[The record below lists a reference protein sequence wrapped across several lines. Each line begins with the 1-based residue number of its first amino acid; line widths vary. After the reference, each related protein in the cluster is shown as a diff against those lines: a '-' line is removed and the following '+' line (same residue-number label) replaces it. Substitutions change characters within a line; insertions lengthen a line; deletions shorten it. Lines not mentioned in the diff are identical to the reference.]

1 MEEQNLEDI
10 YREYK
15 EIVRDKQPAVFVEGA
30 TNPKNT
36 PKNRYGDVLP
46 LATTAVKLQRVD
58 GQEDSDYI
66 NANYVYDDLNNE
78 LSKRQLY
85 ICCQAPLVSTFDDF
99 WRMTWEQ
106 NVPIIVM
113 ITNLVEKNR
122 VKADPYWPSCVG
134 QVVRFGDICVKLVKQ
149 QTQSKSITVRS
160 FRIWRKPKPTPPVT
174 IPEAG
179 GDSEDHDSRTPS
191 DSPPSISVS
200 GEDSGEVPDG
210 RLDESPPVTP
220 KGNNTNTTT
229 HNNTNT
235 NSASATS
242 GAQQRGPEKSAST
255 YAEVKKEAKEDRRE
269 KLEAAEKQAALLK
282 LANTIATNPDPARIA
297 DLSASSTKIP
307 PITTNTTT
315 NDSTTATNSTA
326 TSAAQH
332 VPDTRPQQS
341 DADVAGSVGSGSL
354 ATGLDS
360 SAGETH
366 VPDTT
371 ALSNSKKA
379 VRGIPP
385 MPQIVITTTNS
396 AADSDNVPAPKS
408 AGRDNEKAGDDNKSL
423 SDSGSN
429 VAGNRNSLGSSH
441 SGHHHHHHV
450 HVSSTAINAG
460 QPIMSPDTASNP
472 CCDGVNSQPSPKGGS
487 PQHVSNTNTATS
499 SGGGASTNSKDL
511 LDDGSGQI
519 LSPWRRNSLYNS
531 FSQLVQSQKVTY
543 EKNYRRDQIDSD
555 SQRSQSEQSE
565 LDKATPD
572 DSFEIEDYQSFSF
585 SASTSSEEEEEKQ
598 ESEEGEVREIAHL
611 HCTNWP
617 DFGIPDSTQ
626 EMINLINELD
636 IRKKSLDDPVVV
648 HCSAGIGRTG
658 TFVAI
663 HMCLNRCLLGLD
675 YDIKKIVKHLRTQR
689 LGMVQS
695 KEQYS
700 FVYSV
705 TKDII
710 QAKTKELESSANSAT
725 KSDPGEYKSTSK
737 KSLKTKASVGKL
749 MKSDIV

>member
-1 MEEQNLEDI
+1 MEQSLEDI

-30 TNPKNT
+30 TSVRNT

-46 LATTAVKLQRVD
+46 LAATAVKLRRID
-58 GQEDSDYI
+58 GQDDSDYI
-66 NANYVYDDLNNE
+66 NANYVYDDLNND

-149 QTQSKSITVRS
+149 QMQSKSITVRS
-160 FRIWRKPKPTPPVT
+160 FRIWQKPKPTPVT
-174 IPEAG
+174 IPEPGA
-179 GDSEDHDSRTPS
+179 DSEDHCSRTPS

-200 GEDSGEVPDG
+200 GEDSGEYPDG
-210 RLDESPPVTP
+210 RLDTPPSTR
-220 KGNNTNTTT
+220 KGQPNNTNAA
-229 HNNTNT
+229 NT
-235 NSASATS
+235 SPS
-242 GAQQRGPEKSAST
+242 GAKSAST
-255 YAEVKKEAKEDRRE
+255 YAEVKKEAKT
-269 KLEAAEKQAALLK
+269 EAAAQK
-282 LANTIATNPDPARIA
+282 LAASETGADHSRAR
-297 DLSASSTKIP
+297 DLSA
-307 PITTNTTT
+307 
-315 NDSTTATNSTA
+315 NSTNVHLSSNANADSSA
-326 TSAAQH
+326 TSAQH
-332 VPDTRPQQS
+332 VPESNTRPTS
-341 DADVAGSVGSGSL
+341 ETADVAGSVDSL
-354 ATGLDS
+354 PGADEATMTS
-360 SAGETH
+360 PPP
-366 VPDTT
+366 V
-371 ALSNSKKA
+371 LSTSKKA
-379 VRGIPP
+379 VRGIP
-385 MPQIVITTTNS
+385 MPLIVITPTSTANS
-396 AADSDNVPAPKS
+396 ADSDHNALLLKGGGGASPK
-408 AGRDNEKAGDDNKSL
+408 DEQQEKHFPTASVSGSDDNNKPL

-429 VAGNRNSLGSSH
+429 VAGNRASLGSSSH
-441 SGHHHHHHV
+441 GGHHHHHHHV

-460 QPIMSPDTASNP
+460 QPIMTPDTAVHQ
-472 CCDGVNSQPSPKGGS
+472 CCDPVNPQPSPKGGGAS
-487 PQHVSNTNTATS
+487 SNNTNAHAPTNAAS
-499 SGGGASTNSKDL
+499 SAGGGASNANAKDY
-511 LDDGSGQI
+511 LDDAGQI

-565 LDKATPD
+565 LDKATPE

-598 ESEEGEVREIAHL
+598 ESEEGEVREITHL

-700 FVYSV
+700 FVYRV

-710 QAKTKELESSANSAT
+710 QAKSKELSAAMLTNASST
-725 KSDPGEYKSTSK
+725 KSDPGDYKSTSK
-737 KSLKTKASVGKL
+737 KSLKTKASVGKF
-749 MKSDIV
+749 MKSDVV